1 MKKVQFDRTIAYTNR
16 NPLNIRYSKDVT
28 WQGQYKYY
36 VGAFVRFKGFEY
48 GYRAAVKI
56 LRSYH
61 LRGIRSIGK
70 IIETWAPQTEN
81 NTTAYIKSVLSYLNG
96 VFAIEPKEYCAKTQI
111 NLKDREEVINLLM
124 AMTRVEMGA
133 NVAQLHSLMGS
144 AYAGYDLAV
153 TSKGFF
159 DYEIIDNC

>member
-61 LRGIRSIGK
+61 LRGIRSIRK
-70 IIETWAPQTEN
+70 IIETWAPRNEN
-81 NTTAYIKSVLSYLNG
+81 DTNSYIKNVVRFMNG
-96 VFAIEPKEYCAKTQI
+96 AWRIDKDEGDYCARTQI
-111 NLKDREEVINLLM
+111 NLRDKEMVVQLLY

-133 NVAQLHSLMGS
+133 NAAQANSFKSSME
-144 AYAGYDLAV
+144 AGYDLAV
-153 TSKGFF
+153 TSIGFF
-159 DYEIIDNC
+159 NGI

>member
-1 MKKVQFDRTIAYTNR
+1 MITSKLYKTLAYRNK
-16 NPLNIRYSKDVT
+16 NPLNIRYSSKVK
-28 WQGQYKYY
+28 WQGQLDNIQ
-36 VGAFVRFKGFEY
+36 GFVRFSGFSY

-81 NTTAYIKSVLSYLNG
+81 NTAAYTKSVLSYLNG
-96 VFAIEPKEYCAKTQI
+96 VFAVEQKEYCARTQI
-111 NLKDREEVINLLM
+111 NLRDREEVVNLLM
-124 AMTRVEMGA
+124 AMTRVETGA
-133 NVAQLHSLMGS
+133 NVAQLHDFKSS

-153 TSKGFF
+153 TSQGFF